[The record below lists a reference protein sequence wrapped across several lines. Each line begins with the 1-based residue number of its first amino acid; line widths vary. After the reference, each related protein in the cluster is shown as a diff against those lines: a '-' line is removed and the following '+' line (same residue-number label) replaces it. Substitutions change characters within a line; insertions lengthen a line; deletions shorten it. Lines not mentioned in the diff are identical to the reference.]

1 MRLSVAGCR
10 PASSLLRL
18 LTCAAALLAV
28 AAPPA
33 PGRTAAAS
41 ESRCF
46 AATGQCARGRFL
58 AAWEAG
64 GGLPVN
70 GYPLTGEVLEALEDG
85 TVYTVQYF
93 ERARLEWH
101 PENAPP
107 YDVLLGQFGRRLH
120 PADPPAA
127 ARPDRAYFPATG
139 HNLGGAFRAYW
150 EANGGLARFGYP
162 ISEELAERLEDGR
175 EYTVQY
181 FERARFEHHPENA
194 DPHYQVLLGQ
204 FGRAIAGQRRP
215 VPLDCPP
222 LAFAAFPRLAL
233 PAELPWASHQIVT
246 GTVVERLPTIAYAP
260 DPAARPGYRELRT
273 DYAIQVDG
281 RVRGQP
287 FALIHLR
294 RAGGTVDGCTTAYQS
309 EPEPVVGQR
318 LLLFLA
324 TPQRGTGVPTYAAFG
339 AQGYWDLTAAGAAT
353 NPLPHYRDHSGLPL
367 PRLIEAVRAA
377 LADPPPTTLGP
388 LLVPLDEAPLAPAAA
403 AP

>member
-1 MRLSVAGCR
+1 MRRSVARCR
-10 PASSLLRL
+10 PTGPLLRL
-18 LTCAAALLAV
+18 LACAALLAV
-28 AAPPA
+28 AMPA
-33 PGRTAAAS
+33 GSGRAAQ

-46 AATGQCARGRFL
+46 AETGQCARGRFL

-64 GGLPVN
+64 GGLPIN

-85 TVYTVQYF
+85 AVYTVQYF

-101 PENAPP
+101 QENAPP

-150 EANGGLARFGYP
+150 DANGGLAQFGYP
-162 ISEELAERLEDGR
+162 ISEEFTETSEDGKP
-175 EYTVQY
+175 YTVQY
-181 FERARFEHHPENA
+181 FERARFERHPENA
-194 DPHYQVLLGQ
+194 PPYDVLLGQ

-222 LAFAAFPRLAL
+222 LSFASFPRLAL
-233 PAELPWASHQIVT
+233 PAELPWASHQIVM
-246 GTVVERLPTIAYAP
+246 GTVVAQLPTIAYAP
-260 DPAARPGYRELRT
+260 DPAARPSDRELRT

-294 RAGGTVDGCTTAYQS
+294 RAGGTVDGCTTAYRS

-318 LLLFLA
+318 LLLFLG

-339 AQGYWDLTAAGAAT
+339 AQGYWDLTAAGTAA
-353 NPLPHYRDHSGLPL
+353 NPLPHYRDYSGLPL
-367 PRLIEAVRAA
+367 PQLLDAVRAA
-377 LADPPPTTLGP
+377 LTGPPPATLGP
-388 LLVPLDEAPLAPAAA
+388 LLVPLDEAPLAPAA
-403 AP
+403 P